1 MVYPKS
7 CMKFVLILGMFQTNI
22 AFAQEDFPP
31 PPPPP
36 DFGDAPEIPTLQ
48 PPEAPT
54 MPESSTPGQ
63 PTLRSGRGTNN
74 PTNNSS
80 TSNVNPM
87 DKYKIPG
94 RDTKKP
100 QILEKNQKNKFSGAG
115 PEDISSDQFP
125 ETIESFDFPNVD
137 IQDIIKAISEL
148 TGKNFIIE
156 PSVRGKITIIAPS
169 KITVAEAYKAFLSA
183 LAINGFTVVPS
194 GSFLKIK
201 SARSATRDNIETYS
215 GAYYPNTDQMITRIV
230 HLKFIS
236 AETVNRELRMFTS
249 KDGEMNIYTQTN
261 SIIISDYGTSIDR
274 FMKVLSQLDV
284 PGFEEQLL
292 VIRVKY
298 AKAKD
303 MADLIDKIINKGQR
317 SGSPGGAPG
326 GSFTAGVPRFSRG
339 AGSGGGQQ
347 TASYYAIPEDRT
359 NSIIVT
365 GTKAGID
372 RVRKLVA
379 QLDQKISAEDSGGV
393 NVYYVKYGEAKK
405 IAQTLQNVTKE
416 STTKSQNNSPFA
428 PIGPGGFGAQQ
439 QEIFGGDVKISADET
454 TNSLVITASK
464 QDYDTVMGILRKIDI
479 PRDQVFVEAIIM
491 EISQTDNFDWGIGY
505 FKYGEKGYGKSG
517 FNPPGMDLAG
527 LLSPTGGTGAILGFA
542 SGDTV
547 EVTAP
552 GQSTATKIPNLVGFI
567 NFIKK
572 NAKTNIL
579 STPQVTALD
588 NQEALIEVGDK
599 VATGTQQTAGANGSA
614 ATVTPTFEE
623 ATISLKLKPF
633 INPTSN
639 AVRMEIDQSV
649 KQPVTASVAPKSL
662 QDSTLQ
668 LATRKIKTNIV
679 VNNGDTAVLGG
690 LVRDREQVTEN
701 KIPFLGDL
709 PIIGW
714 LFKSKGRAN
723 EKVNLMV
730 FLTPKIIR
738 SENDSKRVLGE
749 KLTERREFLKN
760 QGGVDPFGYKV
771 DQMTRTNSMLDTS
784 PATETPKVDSQPAEN
799 QEAQPTD
806 PNEDTEVE

>member
-1 MVYPKS
+1 MDTVNLRVNPKLALNL
-7 CMKFVLILGMFQTNI
+7 VLILGLCQTNL
-22 AFAQEDFPP
+22 ARAQEDFPP
-31 PPPPP
+31 PPAPP
-36 DFGDAPEIPTLQ
+36 DFFDGDNTLQ
-48 PPEAPT
+48 APQPAAPS
-54 MPESSTPGQ
+54 MPSAPIRGGNAGNSASSG
-63 PTLRSGRGTNN
+63 SK
-74 PTNNSS
+74 
-80 TSNVNPM
+80 VNAA

-94 RDTKKP
+94 KSNSKP
-100 QILEKNQKNKFSGAG
+100 EILEKTQKNKFSGAG
-115 PEDISSDQFP
+115 PEDISSEQFP

-201 SARSATRDNIETYS
+201 SARAATRDNIETYS

-249 KDGEMNIYTQTN
+249 KDGEMNIYSQTN

-284 PGFEEQLL
+284 PGFDEQMM
-292 VIRVKY
+292 VIRVKF

-317 SGSPGGAPG
+317 SSSAGNMPGG
-326 GSFTAGVPRFSRG
+326 FNAGVPRFSRS
-339 AGSGGGQQ
+339 AGSSGGSQQ
-347 TASYYAIPEDRT
+347 ATYFAIPEDRT

-379 QLDQKISAEDSGGV
+379 QLDQKISGDGGGV

-405 IAQTLQNVTKE
+405 IAQTLQTVTKD
-416 STTKSQNNSPFA
+416 SASKNTNPSPFA
-428 PIGPGGFGAQQ
+428 PIGPNGFGTQQ
-439 QEIFGGDVKISADET
+439 TDIFGGDVKISADET
-454 TNSLVITASK
+454 TNSLVVTASK
-464 QDYDTVMGILRKIDI
+464 QDYDTVLGILKKIDI

-491 EISQTDNFDWGIGY
+491 EIAQKDNNDWGIGY
-505 FKYGEKGYGKSG
+505 YKYGDKGYGKSG
-517 FNPPGMDLAG
+517 FNG
-527 LLSPTGGTGAILGFA
+527 LNDINALMNPTGGTGAILGFA

-547 EVTAP
+547 EVTTP
-552 GQSTATKIPNLVGFI
+552 GSNTTQKIPSLVGFI

-572 NAKTNIL
+572 NTKTNIL

-599 VATGTQQTAGANGSA
+599 VATGTQQSAGTNGA
-614 ATVTPTFEE
+614 APTVTPTFEE
-623 ATISLKLKPF
+623 ATIALKLKPF

-639 AVRMEIDQSV
+639 SIRMEIDQSV
-649 KQPVTASVAPKSL
+649 KQPVQASVAPKSL

-690 LVRDREQVTEN
+690 LVRDRENISEN
-701 KIPFLGDL
+701 KVPFLGDL
-709 PIIGW
+709 PVLGW
-714 LFKSKGRAN
+714 LFKSKSRET

-738 SENDSKRVLGE
+738 SEVDSHHILDE
-749 KLTERREFLKN
+749 KLEERRDFIKN
-760 QGGVDPFGYKV
+760 QGGVDPFGYKI
-771 DQMTRTNSMLDTS
+771 DKITRNNSV
-784 PATETPKVDSQPAEN
+784 VDSAASSNDDKKPAPEPQN
-799 QEAQPTD
+799 TNPQD
-806 PNEDTEVE
+806 SEVE

>member
-1 MVYPKS
+1 MVNLKTS
-7 CMKFVLILGMFQTNI
+7 LKFALALGMLQSNI
-22 AFAQEDFPP
+22 AHGQEDFPP

-36 DFGDAPEIPTLQ
+36 DFGDMPDNTLQ
-48 PPEAPT
+48 APQDPINNFNSPPPA
-54 MPESSTPGQ
+54 SNLGG
-63 PTLRSGRGTNN
+63 SGRGT
-74 PTNNSS
+74 PVTTGSVRGNSEE
-80 TSNVNPM
+80 
-87 DKYKIPG
+87 KYKIPG
-94 RDTKKP
+94 RDKTKP
-100 QILEKNQKNKFSGAG
+100 QILDKNQKNKFNNAG
-115 PEDISSDQFP
+115 PEDIAADQFP

-169 KITVAEAYKAFLSA
+169 KITVAEAYKAFLSS

-249 KDGEMNIYTQTN
+249 KDGEMNIYSQTN

-317 SGSPGGAPG
+317 SNSGAGGAPG
-326 GSFTAGVPRFSRG
+326 SFSAGVPRFTRG
-339 AGSGGGQQ
+339 TGAAGGNQQGGS
-347 TASYYAIPEDRT
+347 SYFAIPEDRT

-379 QLDQKISAEDSGGV
+379 QLDQKIADGESGGV

-405 IAQTLQNVTKE
+405 IAQTLQNVTKD
-416 STTKSQNNSPFA
+416 STARPQAAPSPFA
-428 PIGPGGFGAQQ
+428 PIGPAGFGSQQ

-464 QDYDTVMGILRKIDI
+464 QDYETVLGILRKIDI

-491 EISQTDNFDWGIGY
+491 EISQNDNLDWGIGY
-505 FKYGEKGYGKSG
+505 FKYGEKGYGKTG
-517 FNPPGMDLAG
+517 FNGGVNIQDMLN
-527 LLSPTGGTGAILGFA
+527 PTSGTGAILGFA

-547 EVTAP
+547 EYTP
-552 GQSTATKIPNLVGFI
+552 PTGGTPIKIPSLAGFI
-567 NFIKK
+567 TLLKK

-599 VATGTQQTAGANGSA
+599 VATGTQQTAGTNGAA

-623 ATISLKLKPF
+623 ATIALKLKPF

-639 AVRMEIDQSV
+639 AIRMEIDQSV
-649 KQPVTASVAPKSL
+649 KQPVQASVAPKSL

-690 LVRDREQVTEN
+690 LVRDRETVTEQ
-701 KIPFLGDL
+701 KVPFLGDIPVL
-709 PIIGW
+709 GW
-714 LFKSKGRAN
+714 LFKSKSRVN

-738 SENDSKRVLGE
+738 ADGDSRRILDE
-749 KLTERREFLKN
+749 KLEERREFLKN
-760 QGGVDPFGYKV
+760 QGGIDPFGAKI
-771 DQMTRTNSMLDTS
+771 DKMTRTNSVPDPGVNS
-784 PATETPKVDSQPAEN
+784 NSSEQEQPEEI
-799 QEAQPTD
+799 Q
-806 PNEDTEVE
+806 